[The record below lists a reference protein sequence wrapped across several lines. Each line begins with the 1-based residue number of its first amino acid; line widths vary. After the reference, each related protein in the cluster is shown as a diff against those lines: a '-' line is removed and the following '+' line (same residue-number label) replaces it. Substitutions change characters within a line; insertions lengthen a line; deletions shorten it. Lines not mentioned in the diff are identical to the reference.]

1 MCRRICVSGGIL
13 LRKQRH
19 DEMTS
24 KKTRGHLAALF
35 CAVVWGTTFISTK
48 VLLRDF
54 NPVEILFYRFLIGY
68 LVLWIAFPK
77 VMKPQ
82 KLSHEWYF
90 LAAGATG
97 VTVYYL
103 FENIALTYTLAANV
117 SIIVSVAPF
126 FTALMAH
133 IFLKDEK
140 LRKSFFVGFL
150 VAIAGIVMVTFN
162 GRAVLQVNPLGDFL
176 AVGAAVIWASY
187 SIIIRKMGTFR
198 YPVAWTTRRIFFYG
212 ILLMLPLLKPMG
224 VQWKLAPF
232 LTPVNLGNFIFLGIC
247 ACAIC
252 FAVWSYAVDVLGA
265 VISSNYIYAVPV
277 ITVVTSAVVLK
288 EPITPMGV
296 AGMALTILG
305 LVISAR

>member
-1 MCRRICVSGGIL
+1 
-13 LRKQRH
+13 
-19 DEMTS
+19 MTS

-77 VMKPQ
+77 RMKPQ

-133 IFLKDEK
+133 VFLKDEK
-140 LRKSFFVGFL
+140 LKKSFFVGFL

-224 VQWKLAPF
+224 VQWKLMPF

-288 EPITPMGV
+288 EPITPMGI

>member
-1 MCRRICVSGGIL
+1 
-13 LRKQRH
+13 
-19 DEMTS
+19 MTS

-77 VMKPQ
+77 MMKPQ

-133 IFLKDEK
+133 VFLKDEK
-140 LRKSFFVGFL
+140 LKKSFLVGFP

-187 SIIIRKMGTFR
+187 SIIIRKMGTFH

-224 VQWKLAPF
+224 AQWKFMAF

-288 EPITPMGV
+288 EPITPMGI